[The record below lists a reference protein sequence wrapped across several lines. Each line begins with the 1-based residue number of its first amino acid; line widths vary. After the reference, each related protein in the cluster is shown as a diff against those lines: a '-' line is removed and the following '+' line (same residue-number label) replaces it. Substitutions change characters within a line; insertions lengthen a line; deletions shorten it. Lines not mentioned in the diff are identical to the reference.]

1 MFMPPRAATSPR
13 GAVQRRAQYGYLF
26 VLIFLL
32 PLALLFV
39 TVRPAAAVDACTTD
53 TAGAN
58 DEPGQKDLT
67 RLCIDDAG
75 LPTTLAVKWQWDEIG
90 WTGSNTGDACGL
102 FDTDNDGN
110 ADYSLC
116 TIVSGAPAAFEGQQ
130 LYRCDDSRP
139 EKCMGAAPVAAAS
152 TCTAAVSGDFSSP
165 ADPFPSGSAH
175 PYDTVGACTVALAD
189 MGDANNGVL
198 PQLLDVC
205 SYPSQQP
212 NSDPSDCVV
221 YRDNT
226 GRLEVRKVL
235 RPATNP
241 GRFNLLID
249 SSIAASAV
257 GDGGTTGERIVD
269 AGRHTVSETTATN
282 TNLGDYNTWITCR
295 DANGSGSI
303 VAAQA
308 NNSPLTLAVPDGS
321 DIVCT
326 IVNERQTGTIYVTKV
341 VNWNGVPVDSN
352 QTFTICVYGPSA
364 PNGSCQ
370 TTDYDGGLLTWP
382 AMETGY
388 YAVVERDPGGAW
400 SVEVDTSPVYVPCNG
415 FVSATVT
422 NTRKRGSL
430 EVTKFVNWNGAAPNP
445 AQTFPIC
452 ITGPSYPAPNCQTA
466 DFDGGTLV
474 WADLIPGIYTVTEP
488 DPGSQWAVT
497 LTGSPV
503 KVPPDGAVAKASVAN
518 TLKRGSLTVTKVA
531 NWNGVTPDQDQAFDL
546 CITGPSYPIGDCRPV
561 GHLGGALSWL
571 DLIPGPYTVGERDAG
586 PLWTTEVQGSPA
598 TVVSGGD
605 SATATV
611 INSRKL
617 GGLQVTKTVNWNG
630 AAQDA
635 GQFFHI
641 CIAGPSYPEG
651 DCQTTGS
658 SGGTLTWNN
667 LIPGPYTVTENDP
680 GGEWVVA
687 VPPGPVTVP
696 GDGGSVA
703 TGVTNTHKRGSLR
716 VEKLVNW
723 NGGTPDANQSFTI
736 CIAGPSHPNGNCQVI
751 GAAGGPLTWH
761 DLVPGDYRVTENA
774 LGGEWITT
782 VAGSPAA
789 VVGDGSTAEA
799 SVTNTRKRG
808 SLTVTKVV
816 EWNGVTP
823 DQEQTFQICISGP
836 SFPNGGCQLADYD
849 GGALVWENLIP
860 GAYRV
865 SEEALGSEWVVTIT
879 GAEVTVPPDGSGV
892 SASVVNQRK
901 LGGLNVT
908 KAVDWNGV
916 TPDETQAFAVCI
928 RGASFPAGD
937 CKTAD
942 YDGAT
947 LTWLGLIPGEYA
959 VYETSPGSEWA
970 VTVDGGGVATVPTNG
985 GTSDA
990 TITNT
995 RKRGSLTVAKVVD
1008 WNGITPN
1015 ERETFQVCI
1024 TGPSFPGGD
1033 CKTVDYDGEA
1043 LRWNDL
1049 IPGAYS
1055 VSERDPGSAWTVEI
1069 TGSPAVVPSDGAGA
1083 KASVLNTRKLGSL
1096 RVTKTVN
1103 WNGEPSDSGQSF
1115 TICIVGPS
1123 YTNGD
1128 CKSVG
1133 AKGGVLTWNNLL
1145 PGTYGVAEN
1154 NPGRAWDV
1162 EIKGS
1167 PATVPADGGQAAAAV
1182 TNTRLQRARITV
1194 TKMLTTTST
1203 SDWAFV
1209 FRLSGEGPQTVSS
1222 LNPSVTWEDL
1232 EPNRTYLLSED
1243 DPEAPWAEGAFTCT
1257 IGGSAAGEVREETN
1271 LAITLRPG
1279 DHAVC
1284 AKYNSKLGGESALDQ
1299 QAEPGS
1305 SFELYLPSVR
1315 R

>member
-1 MFMPPRAATSPR
+1 LH
-13 GAVQRRAQYGYLF
+13 LF
-26 VLIFLL
+26 ALITLAILL
-32 PLALLFV
+32 PAALLFA
-39 TVRPAAAVDACTTD
+39 TAIPAVAADTCTTD

-67 RLCIDDAG
+67 RFCVDDAG
-75 LPTTLAVKWQWDEIG
+75 LPATLSISWQWDEIG
-90 WTGSNTGDACGL
+90 WNGTNTGDACGL
-102 FDTDNDGN
+102 FDTDDDGN
-110 ADYSLC
+110 ANYSLC
-116 TIVSGAPAAFEGQQ
+116 TIVSGTPATLEGQQ
-130 LYRCDDSRP
+130 FYRCDDTRP
-139 EKCMGAAPVAAAS
+139 ERCMGATVISAAS
-152 TCTAAVSGDFSSP
+152 TCTAAVAGNHATP
-165 ADPFPSGSAH
+165 ADPFPSGSDH
-175 PYDTVGACTVALAD
+175 PADTVGACTVNLAD
-189 MGDANNGVL
+189 MGSTNHGV
-198 PQLLDVC
+198 PPKLLDVC

-212 NSDPSDCVV
+212 NSDPSDCVS
-221 YRDNT
+221 YRNNT
-226 GRLEVRKVL
+226 GRLEVRKIL

-249 SSIAASAV
+249 SSIEASAV
-257 GDGGTTGERIVD
+257 GDGGTTGEQIVD

-295 DANGSGSI
+295 DGNGGGSI

-308 NNSPLTLAVPDGS
+308 NNSPLTLDVPDGS

-326 IVNERQTGTIYVTKV
+326 ILNERQTGIIYVTKV
-341 VNWNGVPVDSN
+341 VNFNGIPVDRS

-364 PNGSCQ
+364 PAGNCQ

-388 YAVVERDPGGAW
+388 YTVVERDPGGAW

-430 EVTKFVNWNGAAPNP
+430 EVTKFVNWNGASPDP

-452 ITGPSYPAPNCQTA
+452 ITGPSYTAPNCRTA
-466 DFDGGTLV
+466 DYDGGALV
-474 WADLIPGIYTVTEP
+474 WDDLIPGIYTVTEP

-497 LTGSPV
+497 ITGSPV
-503 KVPPDGAVAKASVAN
+503 KVPPDGTRAQASVAN
-518 TLKRGSLTVTKVA
+518 TRKRGSLTVTKIA
-531 NWNGVTPDQDQAFDL
+531 NWNGVTPEPGQTFDL
-546 CITGPSYPIGDCRPV
+546 CITGPSFPQGDCRTV
-561 GHLGGALSWL
+561 GYLGGAQSWL
-571 DLIPGPYTVGERDAG
+571 ELIPGPYTVSERDAG
-586 PLWTTEVQGSPA
+586 PLWTTEIQGSPA
-598 TVVSGGD
+598 MVVSGGD
-605 SATATV
+605 GATATV

-617 GGLQVTKTVNWNG
+617 GSLQVTKTVNWNG
-630 AAQDA
+630 APPDA

-641 CIAGPSYPEG
+641 CISGPSYPAG

-658 SGGTLTWNN
+658 TGGVLTWSN

-680 GGEWVVA
+680 GGEWVVEA
-687 VPPGPVTVP
+687 PPGPVTVP
-696 GDGGSVA
+696 GNGGSA
-703 TGVTNTHKRGSLR
+703 AAGVTNTHKRGSLR
-716 VEKLVNW
+716 VEKLVNA
-723 NGGTPDANQSFTI
+723 NGAAVDPNQVFTI
-736 CIAGPSHPNGNCQVI
+736 CITGPSYPNGSCQAV
-751 GAAGGPLTWH
+751 GAAGGGLLWH
-761 DLVPGDYRVTENA
+761 DLIPGDYHVTENA

-808 SLTVTKVV
+808 SLTITKVV

-823 DQEQTFQICISGP
+823 DQGQTFQICISGP
-836 SFPNGGCQLADYD
+836 SFPDGDCRLADYD

-860 GAYRV
+860 GDYRV

-879 GAEVTVPPDGSGV
+879 ASQVTVPADGSGV

-916 TPDETQAFAVCI
+916 TPDETQSFEVCI
-928 RGASFPAGD
+928 RGASFPQGD

-947 LTWLGLIPGEYA
+947 LTWLGLIPGEYE
-959 VYETSPGSEWA
+959 VYETPPGSEWA
-970 VTVDGGGVATVPTNG
+970 VTVDGGGAATVPANG
-985 GTSDA
+985 GTGDA

-1008 WNGITPN
+1008 WNGISPDKGQS
-1015 ERETFQVCI
+1015 FQVCI
-1024 TGPSFPGGD
+1024 TGPSFPTGD
-1033 CKTVDYDGEA
+1033 CKTADYDGEA

-1049 IPGAYS
+1049 IPGAYA
-1055 VSERDPGSAWTVEI
+1055 VSERDPGAAWNVEI
-1069 TGSPAVVPSDGAGA
+1069 TGAPAVVPADGSGA
-1083 KASVLNTRKLGSL
+1083 KASVLNTRRLGTL

-1103 WNGEPSDSGQSF
+1103 WNGVPADQSQSF

-1133 AKGGVLTWNNLL
+1133 AAGGVLIWKDLL

-1154 NPGRAWDV
+1154 NPGRDWEV
-1162 EIKGS
+1162 QITGS
-1167 PATVPADGGQAAAAV
+1167 PATVPTDGGQAAAAV
-1182 TNTRLQRARITV
+1182 TNTRLPPARITV
-1194 TKMLTTTST
+1194 TKMLTATST
-1203 SDWAFV
+1203 SSWAFV
-1209 FRLSGEGPQTVSS
+1209 FRLSGEEPQTVSS
-1222 LNPSVTWEDL
+1222 ENPGVTWDGL
-1232 EPNRTYLLSED
+1232 QPNRTYILSED
-1243 DPEAPWAEGAFTCT
+1243 DPEAPWVEGAFVCT
-1257 IGGSAAGEVREETN
+1257 IGGVPAGEEREKTN

-1279 DHAVC
+1279 DHAIC
-1284 AKYNSKLGGESALDQ
+1284 AKYNAKLSGGAALDP
-1299 QAEPGS
+1299 QAEPGR
-1305 SFELYLPSVR
+1305 SFELYLPAVR